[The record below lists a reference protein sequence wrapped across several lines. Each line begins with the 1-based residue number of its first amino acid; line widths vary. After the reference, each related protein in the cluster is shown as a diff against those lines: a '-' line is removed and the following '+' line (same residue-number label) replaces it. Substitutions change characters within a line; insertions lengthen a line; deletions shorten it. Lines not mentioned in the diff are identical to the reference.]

1 MEDFQTKKKQI
12 QFVIRERL
20 ERYKQHQKELHS
32 KSEVKKSIMLGRNVE
47 LTFSENNDFL
57 SDRFSRIVLHRK
69 VIDWRDK
76 HITQIELHLM
86 RQLPLLMTRIDRELE
101 QLSTYDSTS
110 GMKKVNQKIIQP
122 LFNRWVEQQHGVLLK
137 NAQAELQT
145 IHDTVLLQL
154 GVCSD
159 IDTLINQTHVRDSFV
174 GAAFGVSGIALIPVV
189 SSASIVSAGGVLG
202 LVGVTTLSFPIAAVG
217 GLAVLSL
224 FVLGGN
230 KVSSIKRNAQLK
242 YRQDIGQKID
252 EFVFSKGNQNTKG
265 LSFSLQSHITA
276 ASNNILK
283 GLTK

>member
-1 MEDFQTKKKQI
+1 
-12 QFVIRERL
+12 
-20 ERYKQHQKELHS
+20 
-32 KSEVKKSIMLGRNVE
+32 
-47 LTFSENNDFL
+47 
-57 SDRFSRIVLHRK
+57 
-69 VIDWRDK
+69 
-76 HITQIELHLM
+76 
-86 RQLPLLMTRIDRELE
+86 
-101 QLSTYDSTS
+101 
-110 GMKKVNQKIIQP
+110 
-122 LFNRWVEQQHGVLLK
+122 
-137 NAQAELQT
+137 
-145 IHDTVLLQL
+145 
-154 GVCSD
+154 
-159 IDTLINQTHVRDSFV
+159 V

-230 KVSSIKRNAQLK
+230 KLSSIKRNAQLK